1 MQDGQLQI
9 YTGNGK
15 GKTTAAVGLS
25 VRAAGKGLRVYF
37 AEFIKDMEYGEI
49 SILRNTENIDVKLY
63 GTGNG
68 CLIDRPL
75 EDADTIA
82 AKKALKEIENI
93 MNSNEYDVIIC
104 DELNV
109 TMALG
114 ILKEKDILDFM
125 KKKPSD
131 IELVITGRNTTDSQI
146 QMADLVT
153 EMREIKHYY
162 TTKKLLAR
170 DGIER

>member
-1 MQDGQLQI
+1 MENGQLQI

-15 GKTTAAVGLS
+15 GKTTAAIGLS
-25 VRAAGKGLRVYF
+25 VRAAGKGLKVYF

-49 SILRNTENIDVKLY
+49 SVLRSIDNIDVKLY

-75 EDADTIA
+75 EEKDILTARA
-82 AKKALKEIENI
+82 ALIEVQDLMRSKK
-93 MNSNEYDVIIC
+93 YDVVVC

-114 ILKEKDILDFM
+114 ILTEKEILNLM
-125 KKKPSD
+125 ESKPSD
-131 IELVITGRNTTDSQI
+131 VELIITGRGATDNQI
-146 QMADLVT
+146 ELADLVT
-153 EMREIKHYY
+153 EMKEIKHYY
-162 TTKKLLAR
+162 NTKKLLSR